1 MKKIITLYSMF
12 FFASMTTFAQVG
24 LGTTEP
30 QETLHVAGT
39 DSTIRIEGLN
49 NENNSLNQGGAN
61 KYNVLVNAEGNL
73 SLGTVSGELFSE
85 AAINIPVE
93 IATTVNSGMN
103 SAEIY
108 KQNFTL
114 DQKAIV
120 VITYYMSVDF
130 KTFDGSSNINDGR
143 AKIAHNYFYLG
154 DGTTADTSK
163 TYGMTSTTYTNLVC
177 DTATGFVY
185 NSRSTTI
192 SLEPGTYSI
201 HLNGA
206 VFGGD
211 LTPNAAFSATF
222 GDLDRLD
229 VDAIYL

>member
-1 MKKIITLYSMF
+1 MKKIITLCSF
-12 FFASMTTFAQVG
+12 CLFISMTNFAQVG
-24 LGTTEP
+24 VGTSEP
-30 QETLHVAGT
+30 QEALHIAGT

-49 NENNSLNQGGAN
+49 ESNNVHNEGGDT

-73 SLGTVSGELFSE
+73 SLGRPSGELFSD
-85 AAINIPVE
+85 AAASIPVD
-93 IATTVNSGMN
+93 IATTASSGLN

-120 VITYYMSVDF
+120 VITYFVSVDF
-130 KTFDGSSNINDGR
+130 KSFDGASKINDGR
-143 AKIAHNYFYLG
+143 AKIAHNFFYLG
-154 DGTTADTSK
+154 NGTTADGSK
-163 TYGMTSTTYTNLVC
+163 AYGMTSTVYMNAQP
-177 DTATGFVY
+177 DTATGLVY

-201 HLNGA
+201 HLNGS

-211 LTPNAAFSATF
+211 LTADAAFRATF
-222 GDLDRLD
+222 GELDRLD
-229 VDAIYL
+229 IGAIFL